1 MWDRL
6 KTYVNDVLPA
16 YQERLS
22 QRVSSWRSGD
32 ELVLEEIDIG
42 SKHVR
47 ILNKIAEG
55 GYSCVY
61 LAEEVVGEGTSCGG
75 TRYALKRI
83 ACGGREQLK
92 EARKEIDVM
101 EALEHPNI
109 LVLKG
114 HAVVGA
120 KAGSGPATE
129 IVYML
134 FDVYVRGCLCIFTY
148 LFISFFFFFFFFF
161 SFFFFFFFFFF
172 LLLLFTILPTM
183 CIM

>member
-32 ELVLEEIDIG
+32 DSFLEEIKIG
-42 SKHVR
+42 SKNVR

-61 LAEEVVGEGTSCGG
+61 LAEEVVGEGTSYGG
-75 TRYALKRI
+75 PRYALKRI
-83 ACGGREQLK
+83 ACGGREQLA
-92 EARKEIDVM
+92 EAKKEIDVM
-101 EALEHPNI
+101 QSLEHANI

-114 HAVVGA
+114 HAVVAA
-120 KAGSGPATE
+120 KAGSGPATD

-134 FDVYVRGCLCIFTY
+134 FDLYVRVSSSYFNDTGLY
-148 LFISFFFFFFFFF
+148 
-161 SFFFFFFFFFF
+161 
-172 LLLLFTILPTM
+172 
-183 CIM
+183 